1 MKGKCDMM
9 PRGMIKKVNG
19 DMGMEYR
26 GKKGKKK
33 GKMEDMKGKPGMA
46 VVIAVGKVK
55 KAPGKKKK

>member
-9 PRGMIKKVNG
+9 PRGTIKKVNG

-26 GKKGKKK
+26 GKKGKK
-33 GKMEDMKGKPGMA
+33 GKKDEMKGKPGMA